1 MTIKATPS
9 SRLGQRLTDPRP
21 GSVLMR
27 RLLPLVCLGAAV
39 FGWLYQRGSFD
50 LDAGSATTLIVTVS
64 LITAVSALLLLCAQ
78 HLNTL
83 HERLIVRVRLH
94 AALQRCVQAVV
105 NAQSW
110 NVLVSE
116 VCDEMVNGGFDLAW
130 IGRLDT
136 ELRQVRPLAASGLM
150 TERIRSTPVDL
161 EADRQRGG
169 PTSTALIKGTRCIVT
184 NSGSDAATLA
194 FSNDA
199 RALDLRSVAA
209 FPIKNSHRAIGVL
222 VVCSRQSRR
231 FDEESAS
238 LLEDLAADLGAAQQ
252 HLEAQEM
259 RAETQALKSHLAAI
273 VESSQDAI
281 ISKDLKGV
289 ITSWNRGAELI
300 FGYKEEEMLGRL
312 IRDLIP
318 LERQPEEDRIL
329 QRIGRGE
336 RVEHFDTVRLRKSG
350 ERVHLDV
357 TVSPIFSADGRVI
370 GASKIARDITRRVQ
384 GDHQATEAREQLRH
398 LAAHLQSV
406 REEERKRIARELHDQ
421 LGGTLTAIRMHLTRL
436 QEPSP
441 QTETTT
447 PAGDLQEAVRLVD
460 EGAAAVR
467 RIAVELRPLA
477 LDQLRLTAAIQDE
490 LRRFQARTGIPIH
503 ADLSAELPEVSA
515 EAATA
520 IFRIL
525 QELLTNITRHA
536 RASQVS
542 VSLLNGPEGLQLLVA
557 DDGVGLSQQSQR
569 ATESLG
575 LLGIRERA
583 LSIGGRVDFHGH
595 PGQGTRVHLS
605 LPPESLVRAR
615 GA

>member
-1 MTIKATPS
+1 MTTKATPPS
-9 SRLGQRLTDPRP
+9 QLGQRLMDPRP
-21 GSVLMR
+21 GSVLLR

-50 LDAGSATTLIVTVS
+50 LDGVSATTLIVTVS

-130 IGRLDT
+130 IGWLDT
-136 ELRQVRPLAASGLM
+136 ERRQIRPLAASGLL

-161 EADRQRGG
+161 EADRLRGG
-169 PTSTALIKGTRCIVT
+169 PTSTALIKGTRCIIT

-194 FSNDA
+194 FASDA
-199 RALDLRSVAA
+199 RALDLRSIAA
-209 FPIKNSHRAIGVL
+209 FPIKNSHRSIGVL
-222 VVCSRQSRR
+222 LVCSRQSQR
-231 FDEESAS
+231 FDEESAK

-281 ISKDLKGV
+281 IGKDLKGV

-300 FGYKEEEMLGRL
+300 FGYKADEMLGRL

-329 QRIGRGE
+329 QRIARGE

-357 TVSPIFSADGRVI
+357 TVSPIFGADGRVV
-370 GASKIARDITRRVQ
+370 GASKIARDITRRVR
-384 GDHQATEAREQLRH
+384 GEHQAAETREQLRQ
-398 LAAHLQSV
+398 LAGHLQSV
-406 REEERKRIARELHDQ
+406 REDERKHIALELQEQLGNTLTSIRDQ
-421 LGGTLTAIRMHLTRL
+421 LQGLHRQGA
-436 QEPSP
+436 QAAANSP
-441 QTETTT
+441 E
-447 PAGDLQEAVRLVD
+447 LEEALRQVD
-460 EGAAAVR
+460 ESMATVR
-467 RIAVELRPLA
+467 RIAVDLRPPA
-477 LDQLRLTAAIQDE
+477 LDQLSLVTAVQDE
-490 LRRFQARTGIPIH
+490 LRRFQARTHIPTH
-503 ADLSAELPEVSA
+503 VELSPELPEVSA
-515 EAATA
+515 ETATA

-525 QELLTNITRHA
+525 QELLSNIARHA
-536 RASQVS
+536 SASEVT
-542 VSLLNGPEGLQLLVA
+542 VSLFNGAEGLQLLVT
-557 DDGVGLSQQSQR
+557 DNGVGLSLNSPK
-569 ATESLG
+569 ASESLG
-575 LLGIRERA
+575 LLSIQERA
-583 LSIGGRVDFHGH
+583 LSIGGRLDVQGRS
-595 PGQGTRVHLS
+595 GQGTRVHLR
-605 LPPESLVRAR
+605 LPPESLARAS